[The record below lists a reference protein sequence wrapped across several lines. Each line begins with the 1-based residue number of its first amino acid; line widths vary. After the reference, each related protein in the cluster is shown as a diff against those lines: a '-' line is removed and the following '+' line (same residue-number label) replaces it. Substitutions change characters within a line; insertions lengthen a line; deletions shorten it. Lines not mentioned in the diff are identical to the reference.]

1 MKTLDLEIL
10 EKIEGGKGDW
20 DAFLDG
26 VACGY
31 GLATSI
37 TFFGALLA
45 YHSCGF

>member
-1 MKTLDLEIL
+1 MKTLDLQKL
-10 EKIEGGKGDW
+10 EQIEGGKGDW

-26 VACGY
+26 VASGY

-37 TFFGALLA
+37 TFLGAILA